1 MARSKGTGDV
11 VAQAGVESQ
20 SVCEAERPSKTS
32 PPEPG
37 TCDSVRFH
45 GKVYFATGRRYHL
58 KRRGYRGWS
67 RGAPLTAGP
76 LKVFPQAAGTSER
89 GEAAVGSHAHA
100 GAEMLSPHARTRER
114 PLGTPRKAL
123 EGTWGPGQA
132 HSQHEC
138 NHLGN

>member
-1 MARSKGTGDV
+1 MWWPKPGLRVSLSARQKGPQRHPHRNPGPVTLLGFMAKCTLQPVDV
-11 VAQAGVESQ
+11 TTLRDGVI
-20 SVCEAERPSKTS
+20 V
-32 PPEPG
+32 G
-37 TCDSVRFH
+37 
-45 GKVYFATGRRYHL
+45 GLG
-58 KRRGYRGWS
+58 
-67 RGAPLTAGP
+67 GAPLTAGP